1 MRGMEDAAGGVF
13 SVNSNNSKKN
23 ATNMFIPAR
32 DNKIIMNYKME
43 NTCVY
48 VIAACII
55 GNHVKTY
62 SQPKMP

>member
-32 DNKIIMNYKME
+32 DNKIIKNYKME
-43 NTCVY
+43 HNCVY
-48 VIAACII
+48 VAACIT

-62 SQPKMP
+62 LQPKML